1 MNFNQYFRHAIL
13 KKSSYL
19 CVGID
24 PDPDKLPT
32 GFSRDAEG
40 IYGFAREVIQAT
52 QDFTPAYK
60 FNLAFFELW
69 GWKGWQIMEQ
79 LLADIPR
86 DIFLIADAKR
96 GDIGNSSKF
105 YAKALLEELPFHA
118 ATVSPYLG
126 SDSIR
131 PFIEN
136 DAKGAFVLCVTS
148 NASGKELQEH
158 GAEKPLYIRT
168 AEIVRELNTGGNLG
182 LVVGAT
188 KPQQLLDLRRQFP
201 ELPFLIPGVGSQGGD
216 VDTAVAV
223 CRETGLGLINVSRG
237 ILYPTEGTFPD
248 NIRERAGY
256 YNQLFSNE
264 EVR

>member
-1 MNFNQYFRHAIL
+1 MKYQSFFKHCIER
-13 KKSSYL
+13 KSSFL
-19 CVGID
+19 CLGID
-24 PDPDKLPT
+24 PDPDKLPQ
-32 GFSRDAEG
+32 
-40 IYGFAREVIQAT
+40 GFARNVQGIYDFVHGIIQVTA
-52 QDFTPAYK
+52 DLTPAYK
-60 FNLAFFELW
+60 FNLAFFEIW
-69 GWKGWQIMEQ
+69 GWRGWQIMEK

-168 AEIVRELNTGGNLG
+168 AEIVRELNTRENLG

-188 KPQQLLDLRRQFP
+188 KPQQLLDLCRQFL

-248 NIRERAGY
+248 NIRERVSY
-256 YNQLFSNE
+256 YKQLFNTRE
-264 EVR
+264 DR